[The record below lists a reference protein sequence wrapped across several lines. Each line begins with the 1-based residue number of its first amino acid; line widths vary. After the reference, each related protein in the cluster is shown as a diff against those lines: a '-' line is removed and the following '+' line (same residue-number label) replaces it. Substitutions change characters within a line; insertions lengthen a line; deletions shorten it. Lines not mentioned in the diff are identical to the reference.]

1 MPRTGGD
8 LWANDTLE
16 FFVSQ
21 GLGKEMFHQLAFDA
35 DGSEYTGRQRLLPI
49 PQPLDVQWNAPGHV
63 YRAKT
68 TASSWSAELFVPFSA
83 FEGGAP
89 KAYDNWNFN
98 FVHTARSR
106 KPVAT
111 ASSSLTGLAHNNLQ
125 MYGILR
131 FGGKGD

>member
-1 MPRTGGD
+1 M
-8 LWANDTLE
+8 LI
-16 FFVSQ
+16 
-21 GLGKEMFHQLAFDA
+21 H
-35 DGSEYTGRQRLLPI
+35 
-49 PQPLDVQWNAPGHV
+49 
-63 YRAKT
+63 RA
-68 TASSWSAELFVPFSA
+68 A